1 MNCKLLLDFKMASL
15 ALVLSL
21 MTINSNFITLTE
33 PFSCYNLVLRLQAE
47 RTNLE
52 AKVFNSVKL
61 SFTFQLTIN
70 QGPQKQ
76 FPQTPNH
83 TGKD

>member
-33 PFSCYNLVLRLQAE
+33 PFVRYNLVLRQQAE

-61 SFTFQLTIN
+61 TFTFHLAIN
-70 QGPQKQ
+70 KGPQKQ
-76 FPQTPNH
+76 FPQTPDQ